1 MTITDN
7 NNDNTITSNDNCDK
21 NSNDQ
26 INKHNYIIYILIS
39 YMNKLSI

>member
-26 INKHNYIIYILIS
+26 INKHNYSYIHTYLIYE
-39 YMNKLSI
+39 